1 MWLDRLTGLNIS
13 KLPDLIESGRYF
25 CSISAESKHETL
37 FGASGCLVLPG
48 IESVIPKLGRLKFDS
63 VVAAQHAKSE
73 LLCRVIETIDKSVAV
88 PGTLISPMMPAAIIN
103 SECHLLPFEQ
113 MLLNV
118 VEKGHLHHISM
129 HPRVD
134 LHYEDEVIDIARV
147 RRLAKGALVHLA
159 SHSEC
164 WQRQTLTGVQPKKAL
179 ARFSED
185 DFQIYENKVFARLLD
200 KADAHLK
207 RRILMLS
214 DLRANLSQA
223 LEFYTSPK
231 LHHLLMSEICSL
243 WGQTFTE
250 TETDKA
256 SQLLDDTLFTLEH
269 LLQVVRG
276 LKQGLL
282 YQRVDK
288 RLQVGHAIH
297 MTNILSHDAHYR
309 HVAVLWNE
317 LAKSNNQHIESPAE
331 YYQKNCYFA
340 KAYSAYA
347 GLVLRHALKPYIND
361 KVSGEWAGLTL
372 SLRQDGLE
380 WQLLAQGK
388 NEEQSDT
395 KILLIAVPWFKLAGN
410 QDDADLG
417 FLDRNKSSRV
427 VFVPDESVIDKTVNT
442 DSNII
447 PLSPMDLYCVERV
460 GVLLDQVIVSELL
473 NDYAES
479 ISKIPGKV
487 LDFISG
493 YAVPTDS
500 AIYSDGIRKVIAVRE
515 RVTFDVANNILTL
528 LEQANSTPQA
538 HTLKRR
544 FDEIAALEVC
554 PVCKVQNKLEF
565 QKPLGFRIVCTNCNT
580 TRYLRKNSEGWEFEQ
595 QIEKQVDFIK
605 FGRRSFAIKRQ
616 NVKAS

>member
-1 MWLDRLTGLNIS
+1 MWFDRLTGLNVS

-25 CSISAESKHETL
+25 CTL
-37 FGASGCLVLPG
+37 SENSNHGALFAPSGFLVLPG
-48 IESVIPKLGRLKFDS
+48 IESAIPTCGRLKFDS
-63 VVAAQHAKSE
+63 VVAEQQTKSE
-73 LLCRVIETIDKSVAV
+73 LLCRVIETIDKSVAENG
-88 PGTLISPMMPAAIIN
+88 PLISPMMPSAIIN
-103 SECHLLPFEQ
+103 SECHLLSFEQ

-118 VEKGHLHHISM
+118 VDKGHLHHISL

-147 RRLAKGALVHLA
+147 RRLARGALVHLA

-207 RRILMLS
+207 RRILILS

-223 LEFYTSPK
+223 LEFYTSTK
-231 LHHLLMSEICSL
+231 LHHLLMTEICSL

-256 SQLLDDTLFTLEH
+256 SQLLDDTLLTLEY
-269 LLQVVRG
+269 LLQAISG

-288 RLQVGHAIH
+288 RSQVGHAIH

-317 LAKSNNQHIESPAE
+317 LAKCNNQHIESPAE

-340 KAYSAYA
+340 KAYSDYA
-347 GLVLRHALKPYIND
+347 GLVLRHALKPYIDD
-361 KVSGEWAGLTL
+361 KVSGDWAGLTL

-388 NEEQSDT
+388 NKEQSDS
-395 KILLIAVPWFKLAGN
+395 KILLTAVPWLKLSGDKGAEAPWF
-410 QDDADLG
+410 QERKESA
-417 FLDRNKSSRV
+417 RV
-427 VFVPDESVIDKTVNT
+427 VFIPDESLVDKTVSA
-442 DSNII
+442 DLNII

-473 NDYAES
+473 NNYSES

-487 LDFISG
+487 IDFISSNG
-493 YAVPTDS
+493 VPIGS
-500 AIYSDGIRKVIAVRE
+500 AIYSDGIGNVISVRE
-515 RVTFDVANNILTL
+515 RIRIDVLSDIVSL
-528 LEQANSTPQA
+528 LDEANSTSQA
-538 HTLKRR
+538 HALKRR
-544 FDEIAALEVC
+544 FEEIAALEAC
-554 PVCKVQNKLEF
+554 PVCKAQNKLEF
-565 QKPLGFRIVCTNCNT
+565 QKPLGFRIVCNSCNT
-580 TRYLRKNSEGWEFEQ
+580 TRYLRKNANGWEFKQ
-595 QIEKQVDFIK
+595 QIEKQIDFIK
-605 FGRRSFAIKRQ
+605 FGRRSFAIKRGIDIT
-616 NVKAS
+616 S